1 MTRDIGLVSEDFL
14 IKDDVDEREVK
25 KSKKFDINAVETDSI
40 KIIGFDRGIARI
52 LVDNEEFVVPKS
64 KVEDFKRI
72 IGNRRRDISGK
83 KIRFKFEKKPE
94 HKVPYILDIWENK
107 GDPVVEDAVLIGE
120 KLALF
125 ISGKSDVV
133 DIASSSKDNE
143 PFKFIGKRIR
153 VPLNIAVRRGYNVA
167 DTKDLRLKSEGK
179 IVGEVMYKCGRLY
192 DNDNRSGVDIC
203 FGVKIRE
210 TGDGFVAE
218 KIARFIDR
226 EFISGSDKAVARTEA
241 SDRIVNLDVDDIV
254 LDSELIES
262 DDTDGEALRIFE
274 NFGFEE
280 INDEFK
286 FFDWT
291 PEGQAAPVIAETI
304 IDYKSEVDRFNSFV
318 DKSIKHG
325 SNLNG
330 VKIKSEFDAKLKKN
344 IRDDGAFAR
353 TTLKTL
359 MQVYNDDKLFDRNK
373 TANNPEFYKRFNRF
387 IRGKV
392 IEFGNY
398 KEEAETDFD

>member
-14 IKDDVDEREVK
+14 IKDDVDEKLIK

-40 KIIGFDRGIARI
+40 KIVGFDYGTARI
-52 LVDNEEFVVPKS
+52 LVDNNEFIIPKS

-72 IGNRRRDISGK
+72 IGNKRREISGK
-83 KIRFKFEKKPE
+83 KIRFTFEKKPE
-94 HKVPYILDIWENK
+94 KKTPYVIDIWENK
-107 GDPVVEDAVLIGE
+107 GDPVEEDAVLIGE

-125 ISGKSDVV
+125 ISGKSDVI
-133 DIASSSKDNE
+133 DIASASKDTE
-143 PFKFIGKRIR
+143 PFKFIGKRVR
-153 VPLNIAVRRGYNVA
+153 VPLAIAVRRGYNIA
-167 DTKDLRLKSEGK
+167 NTKDLRLKSEGN
-179 IVGEVMYKCGRLY
+179 IIGEVMYKCGRLY

-203 FGVKIRE
+203 FGVKIRD
-210 TGDGFVAE
+210 TKDGFVAE

-226 EFISGSDKAVARTEA
+226 KYVSGRDTAVERTE
-241 SDRIVNLDVDDIV
+241 SVERIVNNDVDDII
-254 LDSELIES
+254 LDTELIES

-291 PEGQAAPVIAETI
+291 SEGQAAPVIAETTI
-304 IDYKSEVDRFNSFV
+304 EYKSEIEKFNSFV
-318 DKSIKHG
+318 DKSIKRG

-330 VKIKSEFDAKLKKN
+330 VKIKAEFDRKLKNN
-344 IRDDGAFAR
+344 IREDGAFAR
-353 TTLKTL
+353 TSLKTL
-359 MQVYNDDKLFDRNK
+359 LQVYNDGKLFDKNK

-392 IEFGNY
+392 LEFGNY
-398 KEEAETDFD
+398 KEEIETEFE